1 MKYLFVFNPKA
12 KRYNPAAE
20 VAIVTQ
26 AADILQSPDIVVA
39 YTVPQPEGP
48 TLRYGIEIL
57 DRHGQDVDCVVAVG
71 GDGTVNIAASA
82 LMRYGLAS
90 RVPLGVIPYGTGN
103 NLVRSFKL
111 QRNSVRALQTIRRMH
126 TVNLDIG
133 VINRQYYFVNTSFG
147 LFAYLVPRR
156 VTKSLAGW
164 IYDGLRHIRFVP
176 SVARIRYVDA
186 AGRMVELPPQ
196 CYMVGAL
203 LNTSYYG
210 SILHM
215 APDAVGDDGLFD
227 VKLIRAGPWRDYPL
241 MMTIILTGRYQL
253 SPRTMTFRARQ
264 LEVLSDTPCPFETDG
279 DAIPLQPDY
288 RVEIAGRIKLIV
300 PRQKAV
306 SAASL

>member
-1 MKYLFVFNPKA
+1 MFNPKA
-12 KRYNPAAE
+12 KRYNPSAEAAI
-20 VAIVTQ
+20 AAQ
-26 AADILQSPDIVVA
+26 AADILQSRDIIVA
-39 YTVPQPEGP
+39 HTVPQIEGR
-48 TLRYGIEIL
+48 TLRYDIEEL
-57 DRHGQDVDCVVAVG
+57 DQHGHDVDCVVAVG
-71 GDGTVNIAASA
+71 GDGTINIAASA
-82 LMRYGLAS
+82 LVRHGLAS

-103 NLVRSFKL
+103 NLVRSFRL
-111 QRNSVRALQTIRRMH
+111 NRNSTRALRTIRRMH

-164 IYDGLRHIRFVP
+164 VYDGLKHIHFVP
-176 SVARIRYVDA
+176 SSARIRYLDA
-186 AGRMVELPPQ
+186 AGRRVELPPQ
-196 CYMVGAL
+196 RYMVGAL

-227 VKLIRAGPWRDYPL
+227 VKLIRAAPLRDYPL
-241 MMTIILTGRYQL
+241 IMTIILTGRYQL
-253 SPRTMTFRARQ
+253 SPRTITFRARQ
-264 LEVLSDTPCPFETDG
+264 LEVLPDASCPFETDG

-300 PRQKAV
+300 PRRY
-306 SAASL
+306 AASARLRRRR